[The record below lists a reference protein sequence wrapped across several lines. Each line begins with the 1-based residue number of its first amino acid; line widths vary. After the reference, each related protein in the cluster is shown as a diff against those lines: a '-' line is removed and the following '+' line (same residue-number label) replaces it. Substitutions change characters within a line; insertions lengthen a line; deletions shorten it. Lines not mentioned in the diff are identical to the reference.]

1 MSNALVCLST
11 RLKAGFAFLL
21 AVLVAITTVFL
32 PATPLYAQ
40 SSGNESPSGFMV
52 DINQNATTTYIVQ
65 RGDTLGAIARRHNT
79 DVSTLLRLNPQIS
92 NPNRIAA
99 GQRILVPV
107 PSSGG
112 GGGGSGGSGGISLAY
127 IHMISL
133 GSGGPLGCG
142 DRVAPVLQEFP
153 ATNGILRATLQR
165 LLSIKT
171 QFYRDSGL
179 YNALYLSNL
188 RIDDVRI
195 DNRVA
200 TIRLSGGIV
209 MSGTCDGPRIQA
221 QLEQAAL
228 QFSTVSQVQVFINGR
243 TLQEVLAQ

>member
-1 MSNALVCLST
+1 
-11 RLKAGFAFLL
+11 
-21 AVLVAITTVFL
+21 
-32 PATPLYAQ
+32 
-40 SSGNESPSGFMV
+40 MV
-52 DINQNATTTYIVQ
+52 DINQNATATYIVQ

-92 NPNRIAA
+92 NPNRITA

-112 GGGGSGGSGGISLAY
+112 GGGSGGPGGISLAY

-133 GSGGPLGCG
+133 GSNGPLGCG

-153 ATNGILRATLQR
+153 ATTAILRATLQR
-165 LLSIKT
+165 LLSINT

-179 YNALYLSNL
+179 YNALYMSSL

-200 TIRLSGGIV
+200 TIRLSGRIV

-228 QFSTVSQVQVFINGR
+228 QFSTVSQVQIFINGR
-243 TLQEVLAQ
+243 SLQEVLAQ